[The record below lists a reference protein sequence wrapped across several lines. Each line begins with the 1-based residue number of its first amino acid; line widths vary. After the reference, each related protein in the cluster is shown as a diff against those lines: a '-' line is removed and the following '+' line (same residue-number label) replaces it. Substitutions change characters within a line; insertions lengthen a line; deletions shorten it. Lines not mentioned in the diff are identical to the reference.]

1 MYAVSNRRGLGAMTY
16 SQEVNTGAQLANSG
30 VAVAV
35 SSLLAAGAVTGPV
48 GGIIL
53 AASAALIEVGSLI
66 AGVFQGCGDTCVLTS
81 DEANKIGDYLL
92 QNLRTYVAAP
102 YDPQL
107 QATALANFDTAWASL
122 VQACNQASLGTA
134 GQNCIGDRQR
144 GACTWKA
151 SPGGWVADPSAPGGY
166 SWTDWGAAGSGDTC
180 WNYFVGFR
188 DPIANDPRASA
199 VGSIVN
205 SVGNLFS
212 SLPISPVWI
221 GLGLLALGLAFS
233 GGDQ

>member
-1 MYAVSNRRGLGAMTY
+1 MYAVTRRGLGDMTY
-16 SQEVNTGAQLANSG
+16 SQEVNTGAQLAQSG
-30 VAVAV
+30 VAVTV
-35 SSLLAAGAVTGPV
+35 DSLLMAGTVTGPV
-48 GGIIL
+48 GALIG
-53 AASAALIEVGSLI
+53 AAAAALIEVGSLI
-66 AGVFQGCGDTCVLTS
+66 AGAFQGCGETCTWTS
-81 DEANKIGDYLL
+81 DEANKVGDYLL
-92 QNLRTYVAAP
+92 QNLRAYTAAP

-107 QATALANFDTAWASL
+107 QTAALNNFDTAWPGL
-122 VQACNQASLGTA
+122 LQACGQSSLGTA

-166 SWTDWGAAGSGDTC
+166 SWTDWGAAGSGDSC

-205 SVGNLFS
+205 SVGSIFN
-212 SLPISPVWI
+212 SLPISPLWI
-221 GLGLLALGLAFS
+221 GLGLIGLGLAFS
-233 GGDQ
+233 GGNK